1 METKW
6 ENIYTPNTWKD
17 LVEIKATCFEVTDEE
32 GIKEVIL
39 EPEFYDIVVNSL
51 EDIYLGKSYSV
62 DLTENK
68 VEVGDNYRLSDYI
81 SKIPHGI
88 VDKKRPG
95 IGATTIEIKSQRNSI
110 IVTPTKALAYNKSLR
125 HPHCL
130 YVGSK
135 LNDERKKVSKDEILA
150 YLNDENIKFK
160 KFLVVAD
167 SLRYLIETLET
178 VISDIA
184 TNYFLMVDEVDM
196 FQSESSYRPNL
207 EIVMDYYFKF
217 HPLNRCLLTATM
229 KDFSNPNLEKEVR
242 FDLTGRKP
250 KRNINLIHTDNI
262 NGLVKQEIETLVG
275 ENKIVIAYNSIL
287 QILSIINSLSTDLQ
301 PKCAILCSGASKRE
315 AGNFFSTLTDENT
328 LPKDINFITSTYFA
342 GIDIEEKFHL
352 ITVSNAKKFFQI
364 LSIDK
369 MTQIS
374 GRCRIE
380 GGLLSE
386 TIVYN
391 TPRKSSTFDDGG
403 FQEILLSRAEKIIAL
418 YKAADDI
425 SMNYIDTTQL
435 FSAVKEAIQHKGVYN
450 IGGEEIELTRKDV
463 DGKFVPAYLNIDSV
477 VEKMKLDS
485 GYYTHPEALKNEL
498 SRIHNVNVI
507 PSKSIEITKAQKKIE
522 KKTTKTQKDYFD
534 IDIEN
539 AKANIKL
546 LESTGKLNNE
556 NLEKCKKFSKR
567 AERDFYTRFI
577 KLYWY
582 VDTDTLLDLLWEI
595 RTKNRT
601 AFKTVNNAIIFWA
614 LNDNHSLKKDI
625 STSLEINKIYSPD
638 ELDELLKPI
647 IQYHFFKTLKPRVSI
662 SLLRAFYKV
671 DRIKVSIT
679 NPSNPSKPIVDNK
692 YKPIGSN
699 PKDLTVHKDRISQ
712 NENLIGLFLL

>member
-6 ENIYTPNTWKD
+6 ESIYIPNTWKD
-17 LVEIKATCFEVTDEE
+17 LVEVQTTRLDVTDEE
-32 GIKEVIL
+32 GVKEV
-39 EPEFYDIVVNSL
+39 EQEHEFYDIEVNSL

-62 DLTENK
+62 DLKENK

-88 VDKKRPG
+88 IDKKRPG

-110 IVTPTKALAYNKSLR
+110 IVTPTKALAYNKSLK

-135 LNDERKKVSKDEILA
+135 LNDERKKVSEDEILA

-167 SLRYLIETLET
+167 SLKYLIETLEK
-178 VISDIA
+178 VNSDIA

-196 FQSESSYRPNL
+196 LQSESSYRPNL

-229 KDFSNPNLEKEVR
+229 KDFSNPNLKEEAR
-242 FDLTGRKP
+242 LDLTGRKP

-287 QILSIINSLSTDLQ
+287 QILSIINSLSSDLQ
-301 PKCAILCSGASKRE
+301 TKCAILCSGASKRE
-315 AGNFFSTLTDENT
+315 AGDFFSTLTDENT

-352 ITVSNAKKFFQI
+352 ITVSNANKFFQI
-364 LSIDK
+364 LCIDK

-380 GGLLSE
+380 NGLLSE

-391 TPRKSSTFDDGG
+391 TPRKSAIFDDGS

-418 YKAADDI
+418 YKAADNI
-425 SMNYIDTTQL
+425 SKNDIDTTKL
-435 FSAVKEAIQHKGVYN
+435 FSAVKKAIQHKGVYSV
-450 IGGEEIELTRKDV
+450 GGEEIELTREDI
-463 DGKFVPAYLNIDSV
+463 DGEFVSAYLNIDSV

-485 GYYTHPEALKNEL
+485 GYYMYPNALKNEL
-498 SRIHNVNVI
+498 SKLHNINVI
-507 PSKSIEITKAQKKIE
+507 PTDPIEITKAQKKIE
-522 KKTTKTQKDYFD
+522 KSATKTQKEYFD
-534 IDIEN
+534 TDIEN
-539 AKANIKL
+539 AKENIIF
-546 LESTGKLNNE
+546 LESTGKLDDK
-556 NLEKCKKFSKR
+556 NLERCKKFSKR
-567 AERDFYTRFI
+567 AERDFYGRFI
-577 KLYWY
+577 KLYRY
-582 VDTDTLLDLLWEI
+582 LDTDTLLDLLSEI
-595 RTKNRT
+595 KNKNRT
-601 AFKTVNNAIIFWA
+601 AFKTVNNTIIFWA
-614 LNDNHSLKKDI
+614 LDDNHSLKKDVSSSI
-625 STSLEINKIYSPD
+625 EINKVYSSD
-638 ELDELLKPI
+638 ELDKIMQPI

-662 SLLRAFYKV
+662 SLLRSFYKV
-671 DRIKVSIT
+671 DRTKKSVPDP
-679 NPSNPSKPIVDNK
+679 NNPSKPIVDNK

-699 PKDLTVHKDRISQ
+699 PKNLTVHKDRISQ
-712 NENLIGLFLL
+712 NENLTGLFLL

>member
-1 METKW
+1 MGTKW
-6 ENIYTPNTWKD
+6 ESIYIPNTWKD
-17 LVEIKATCFEVTDEE
+17 LVEVQTTRLVVTDEE
-32 GIKEVIL
+32 GVQEVEQ

-51 EDIYLGKSYSV
+51 EDIYLGKSYSI
-62 DLTENK
+62 DLKENK

-110 IVTPTKALAYNKSLR
+110 IVTPTKALAYNKSLK

-135 LNDERKKVSKDEILA
+135 LNDERKKVSEDEILA
-150 YLNDENIKFK
+150 YLNNENIKFK

-167 SLRYLIETLET
+167 SLKFLIETIEE
-178 VISDIA
+178 VDEEIA
-184 TNYFLMVDEVDM
+184 INYFLLVDEVDM
-196 FQSESSYRPNL
+196 LQSESSYRPNL
-207 EIVMDYYFKF
+207 EVVMDYYFKF

-229 KDFSNPNLEKEVR
+229 KDFSNPNLKKEVR
-242 FDLTGRKP
+242 FDLTDIKP
-250 KRNINLIHTDNI
+250 KRNINLIHTGNI

-287 QILSIINSLSTDLQ
+287 QILSIISSLSADLQ
-301 PKCAILCSGASKRE
+301 TKCAILCSGASKRE

-352 ITVSNAKKFFQI
+352 ITVSNANKFFQI

-380 GGLLSE
+380 NGLLSE

-391 TPRKSSTFDDGG
+391 TPRKSAIFDDGS

-418 YKAADDI
+418 YKAADNI
-425 SMNYIDTTQL
+425 SKNDIDTTKL
-435 FSAVKEAIQHKGVYN
+435 FSAVKKAIQHKGVYN
-450 IGGEEIELTRKDV
+450 VGGEEIELTRENI
-463 DGKFVPAYLNIDSV
+463 DGEFVPAYLNIDSV

-485 GYYTHPEALKNEL
+485 GYYMYPNALRNEL
-498 SRIHNVNVI
+498 SKLHNVNVI
-507 PSKSIEITKAQKKIE
+507 PTDPIEITKAQKKIE
-522 KKTTKTQKDYFD
+522 KSATKTQKEHFD
-534 IDIEN
+534 TDIEN
-539 AKANIKL
+539 AKENIIL
-546 LESTGKLNNE
+546 LESTGKLDDK
-556 NLEKCKKFSKR
+556 NLERCKKFSKR
-567 AERDFYTRFI
+567 AERDFYTRFM
-577 KLYWY
+577 KLYKY
-582 VDTDTLLDLLWEI
+582 LDTDKLLDLLWEI
-595 RTKNRT
+595 RTKNRR
-601 AFKTVNNAIIFWA
+601 AFKTVNNAVIFWA
-614 LNDNHSLKKDI
+614 LDDNHSLKKDI
-625 STSLEINKIYSPD
+625 SSSIETNMMYSPD
-638 ELDELLKPI
+638 ELDGIMKPI

-662 SLLRAFYKV
+662 SLLRSFYEVVRVKESV
-671 DRIKVSIT
+671 IS
-679 NPSNPSKPIVDNK
+679 PSNLNNPIVVNK
-692 YKPIGSN
+692 YRIIRVN
-699 PKDLTVHKDRISQ
+699 PRELSVHKARIGQ
-712 NENLIGLFLL
+712 NENLIGLFQL